1 MANFHECVIIAT
13 LYQINPHTKESSQG
27 YFDADTWFDGDEL
40 DDYAKGSA
48 VVFASIIVDG
58 RAVCTK
64 FVTIVQEADDGKPGH
79 VGRWYYYAGDWA
91 SGATYTMQET
101 QAPFVK
107 RGDSFYM
114 LDFGNSGATTGTTQL
129 DPDSNYN
136 PESGKGSKPWTLMQS
151 TMQYYIAQAF
161 FGPYAHFGS
170 FIINGDW
177 MISQYGTLVS
187 SNGTR
192 ITINADNVSLQ
203 YGGKI
208 PYVWFDPTDPTAG
221 TNPQSGSYKFI
232 PNFAVDGLTGKTYQ
246 NDAYI
251 RGEVYAESGV
261 FNGTVYATNGVF
273 KGSLYTPAVT
283 ITSDNFFSYHAQ
295 QTQSIWVLMVENS
308 TSLLYTYFPQGY
320 ISLPIT
326 EGMENYEGV
335 ELRIVNIQ
343 SKAIAISNISV
354 RNVAQGSGEFAQWA
368 SNRSVSLYMGDVL
381 VVRLI
386 NAKGTLRWL
395 IMSFTKNYT
404 SAYDTYA

>member
-1 MANFHECVIIAT
+1 
-13 LYQINPHTKESSQG
+13 
-27 YFDADTWFDGDEL
+27 
-40 DDYAKGSA
+40 
-48 VVFASIIVDG
+48 
-58 RAVCTK
+58 
-64 FVTIVQEADDGKPGH
+64 
-79 VGRWYYYAGDWA
+79 
-91 SGATYTMQET
+91 
-101 QAPFVK
+101 
-107 RGDSFYM
+107 
-114 LDFGNSGATTGTTQL
+114 
-129 DPDSNYN
+129 
-136 PESGKGSKPWTLMQS
+136 
-151 TMQYYIAQAF
+151 
-161 FGPYAHFGS
+161 
-170 FIINGDW
+170 